1 MLAKYDL
8 LRPKWERIFLGEGFL
23 AGCHVGFGGFLAFAA
38 VFGVFEMNVDSESSS
53 LNAPGVPI
61 EGLA

>member
-1 MLAKYDL
+1 MKI
-8 LRPKWERIFLGEGFL
+8 WERIFLGEGFL